1 MRRALGYAAVG
12 FGVLVLALLALVFAA
27 GRFAD
32 GPLGPIAGGPLRSG
46 ELVTAP
52 VREWPID
59 GGAQVELQLVEPPHS
74 RTTGALIYEG
84 KLYVPC
90 DLGFIWRRL
99 PSAGM
104 RGIARVLWTVKHWHE
119 DALRDGRVVLRIGG
133 KRYPGQA
140 VRVEDPATLAALR
153 AIMED
158 RAAKYMHA
166 TLTDAPAD
174 PDAIWFF
181 RIDPR

>member
-12 FGVLVLALLALVFAA
+12 FGAVALALLAGVFAV

-32 GPLGPIAGGPLRSG
+32 GPLGPLAGGPLRSG
-46 ELVTAP
+46 ELLPAP
-52 VREWPID
+52 AVWPID

-74 RTTGALIYEG
+74 RTTGALVYEG

-104 RGIARVLWTVKHWHE
+104 RGIARVLWTLKRWHE
-119 DALRDGRVVLRIGG
+119 DALRDGRVVLRLGG
-133 KRYPGQA
+133 KRYSGQA

>member
-1 MRRALGYAAVG
+1 MSRVLRYLAIGL
-12 FGVLVLALLALVFAA
+12 GVLVLVLAAAVFAI

-32 GPLGPIAGGPLRSG
+32 GPLGPLAGGPLRAG
-46 ELVTAP
+46 DLVATPAD
-52 VREWPID
+52 WGSD
-59 GGAQVELQLVEPPHS
+59 GGYVLELQLVETGRS
-74 RTTGALIYEG
+74 RTTGSLIYDHH
-84 KLYVPC
+84 LYVPC

-119 DALRDGRVVLRIGG
+119 DAMRDGRVVLRLDG

-140 VRVEDPATLAALR
+140 VRVTDPALLAKLR
-153 AIMED
+153 SIMEE
-158 RAAKYMHA
+158 RAAKYVHA
-166 TLTDAPAD
+166 TLTDVPAD